1 MIIMRERTAG
11 AMASSRDAVA
21 VAESGCEDWKVR
33 VEIGGGEMENRSRE
47 LMDFHWSKLG
57 EGLASEIV
65 GH

>member
-21 VAESGCEDWKVR
+21 VAESGCEERKVR
-33 VEIGGGEMENRSRE
+33 VEIGGVR
-47 LMDFHWSKLG
+47 WKSKSGIDGFSLVGAWIRLG
-57 EGLASEIV
+57 IKIV

>member
-33 VEIGGGEMENRSRE
+33 VEIGGG
-47 LMDFHWSKLG
+47 
-57 EGLASEIV
+57 
-65 GH
+65 